1 MAYQIVSNISLPGF
15 ELTYGSNTIGLLK
28 AWNDK
33 RLYIGPS
40 ATSSTSSSSSVSY
53 PRAPPCGNCSGRGCM
68 QCQKGGKT
76 RCMNCQK
83 GGKTGCMNCQKG
95 GKSRRR
101 RVSTRRSR
109 NN

>member
-40 ATSSTSSSSSVSY
+40 ATSSSSGSWFRSSSSSVGL
-53 PRAPPCGNCSGRGCM
+53 PPAPPAPRCGNCGGITGCM

-76 RCMNCQK
+76 
-83 GGKTGCMNCQKG
+83 GCMKCQKG

-101 RVSTRRSR
+101 RFSTRRSR